1 MTMPDTRPI
10 IVRGS
15 DTRALKDYAT
25 EHVELAWI
33 SPFRKYAP
41 AVLVLC
47 VAALLAVAVLLP
59 LWAMPECAPTLTAKL
74 LLVLVYAALAALGG
88 YLFITANALEQ
99 AHQRDVESTRELS
112 GISERLDITLRSIGD
127 GVISTDVDGKVTLMN
142 DVAIDMT
149 GWPADRAHATKASE
163 VFHIINE
170 KTHTLQPDPSRYVL
184 SSGRRIREETQA
196 LLISRDGT
204 EHPIAYNAAPILDS
218 EGWLMGAVI
227 VFHDVT
233 ELREVQRQR
242 EELIGE
248 LSQTNERLKEEI
260 GKREAGRRAAL
271 SLMQD
276 AQLAQA
282 ELRESEERL
291 RVLFEGI
298 DDALFVLD
306 GAGTILDSNQAACTS
321 LGYTRKEL
329 LGMTLREI
337 EQADGA
343 SGPERLYQARDG
355 RIIPVHVHVSN
366 IRYRNQP
373 AVLTVA
379 RDIAELRQIE
389 DELRSSNEQLRES
402 NAALEEYARV
412 ASHDLQE
419 PLRKIESFVQVLIE
433 DYADRFDPKGR
444 NYLDIMVDAAR
455 RMRRLIRDVLAFSR
469 AGTAEQPLAPVDL
482 DSVAKIAIDNLSE
495 RIQEKAAKVIVSP
508 LPTVIADETQMIQLF
523 QNLIGNGLK
532 FNKHAEPTI
541 RVTTKDEHQY
551 WRIAIADN
559 GIGMRSSESHL
570 LFAPFKRL
578 HTQQE
583 YEGTGIG
590 LAICRRIVA
599 RHGGQIGLESEL
611 GKGSTFW
618 FTLPKR
624 TDTRIEADEP
634 TPGPAGRK
642 KGRPS

>member
-1 MTMPDTRPI
+1 MPDTRPI
-10 IVRGS
+10 VVRGS
-15 DTRALKDYAT
+15 DTRALKDYGT
-25 EHVELAWI
+25 QPVELAWI

-41 AVLVLC
+41 AILVLC
-47 VAALLAVAVLLP
+47 VGALLAIAVVIPLFALP
-59 LWAMPECAPTLTAKL
+59 EAAPTLTAKL
-74 LLVLVYAALAALGG
+74 LLVIIYAALAALAT
-88 YLFITANALEQ
+88 YLFIAARAIEQ
-99 AHQRDVESTRELS
+99 AQQRDLESARELS
-112 GISERLDITLRSIGD
+112 GISERLDTTLRSIGD
-127 GVISTDVDGKVTLMN
+127 GVISTDVDGMVTLLN

-149 GWPADRAHATKASE
+149 GWPAERAITMKAAE
-163 VFHIINE
+163 VFHIVNE
-170 KTHTLQPDPSRYVL
+170 KTRTRQPDPSRYVL
-184 SSGRRIREETQA
+184 ASGRRIREETQA
-196 LLISRDGT
+196 LLIARDGT

-248 LSQTNERLKEEI
+248 LSQANERLKEEI
-260 GKREAGRRAAL
+260 GKREEGRRAAL

-282 ELRESEERL
+282 ALRESEERL
-291 RVLFEGI
+291 RTLFEGI

-306 GAGTILDSNQAACTS
+306 GGGAILDCNQAACTS
-321 LGYTRKEL
+321 LGYGRREL
-329 LGMTLREI
+329 LDRDLREI

-343 SGPERLYQARDG
+343 SGPERLYRARDG

-366 IRYRNQP
+366 IRYRNEP
-373 AVLTVA
+373 AVLTLA
-379 RDIAELRQIE
+379 RDITELRQIE

-419 PLRKIESFVQVLIE
+419 PLRKIESFVQVLVE
-433 DYADRFDPKGR
+433 DYADRFDAKGR

-482 DSVAKIAIDNLSE
+482 SAVARIAVDNLSE
-495 RIQEKAAKVIVSP
+495 RIQEKAAKVAVGP
-508 LPTVIADETQMIQLF
+508 LPTVVADETQMIQLF

-532 FNKHAEPTI
+532 FNKNEKPLI
-541 RVTTKDEHQY
+541 RVDAQEEHLY
-551 WRIAIADN
+551 WRITVADN
-559 GIGMRSSESHL
+559 GIGMRSTESHL

-624 TDTRIEADEP
+624 TDVRTETDEND
-634 TPGPAGRK
+634 PGPAGRK
-642 KGRPS
+642 RGRAS

>member
-1 MTMPDTRPI
+1 MPDTRPI

-15 DTRALKDYAT
+15 DTRALKDYGT
-25 EHVELAWI
+25 QPVELAWI

-47 VAALLAVAVLLP
+47 VGALLAIAVLLP
-59 LWAMPECAPTLTAKL
+59 LFALPESVPSLTAKL
-74 LLVLVYAALAALGG
+74 LLVIIYAALAALAT
-88 YLFITANALEQ
+88 YLFIAARTLEQ
-99 AHQRDVESTRELS
+99 AQQRDLESARELS
-112 GISERLDITLRSIGD
+112 GISERLDTTLRSIGD
-127 GVISTDVDGKVTLMN
+127 GVISTDVDGMVTLLN

-149 GWPADRAHATKASE
+149 GWPADRAITMKAAE
-163 VFHIINE
+163 VFHIVNE
-170 KTHTLQPDPSRYVL
+170 KTRTRQPDPSRYVL
-184 SSGRRIREETQA
+184 ASGRRIREETQA
-196 LLISRDGT
+196 LLIARDGT

-218 EGWLMGAVI
+218 ESWLMGAVI

-248 LSQTNERLKEEI
+248 LSQANERLKEEI
-260 GKREAGRRAAL
+260 GKREEGRRAAL

-282 ELRESEERL
+282 ALRESEERL
-291 RVLFEGI
+291 RTLFEGI

-306 GAGTILDSNQAACTS
+306 GGGAILDCNQAACTS
-321 LGYTRKEL
+321 LGYGRKEL
-329 LGMTLREI
+329 LDRNLREI
-337 EQADGA
+337 EQAGGA
-343 SGPERLYQARDG
+343 SGPERLYRARDG

-366 IRYRNQP
+366 IRYRNEP
-373 AVLTVA
+373 AVLTLA
-379 RDIAELRQIE
+379 RDITELRQIE

-433 DYADRFDPKGR
+433 DYADRFDAKGR

-482 DSVAKIAIDNLSE
+482 SAVARIAVDNLSE
-495 RIQEKAAKVIVSP
+495 RIQEKAAKVAVGP
-508 LPTVIADETQMIQLF
+508 LPTVVADETQMIQLF

-532 FNKHAEPTI
+532 FNKNEKPLI
-541 RVTTKDEHQY
+541 RVEAQEEHLY
-551 WRIAIADN
+551 WRITVADN
-559 GIGMRSSESHL
+559 GIGMRSTESHL

-624 TDTRIEADEP
+624 TDVRTETDEND
-634 TPGPAGRK
+634 PGPAGRK
-642 KGRPS
+642 RGRAS